1 MAKAAADTLEAKA
14 KEKLGRGGS
23 KMQEQAKTQIEKIV
37 LEFVEELEKQELMR
51 GYEENNFED
60 PFIDGELSAIFTI
73 KKDIKRRLAEY
84 TGRMEGLEKAR
95 LDSETRRDR
104 TEKNI

>member
-1 MAKAAADTLEAKA
+1 MAADTLEAKA

-23 KMQEQAKTQIEKIV
+23 KMQEQAKAQIEKIV
-37 LEFVEELEKQELMR
+37 LEFIEELEKQEQELMR

-104 TEKNI
+104 TKKNI